1 MRAILLAS
9 AMLLAQPIHAQQAA
23 SAPDTA
29 NDGLADE
36 IVITAQKIE
45 QRLVDVPVTVTAY
58 SGRTLRELG
67 VTQFDQLSA
76 YVPGLNV
83 QEQSPNN
90 PGFVIRGITSD
101 SGSSQGSPAVTV
113 YLNGVDVS
121 RSRGS
126 YFDLYDLERVE
137 VVKGPQS
144 TLFGTAAAVGV
155 VSVITNKARP
165 GTSGELRAAYGN
177 FNQRRLDG
185 FVNFGNDTIA
195 LRVAGA
201 VKLRNGVVPN
211 IAGEPGSQTP
221 NGPRQRDLNG
231 QDQYGAR
238 VSLRYTPT
246 DAFTLD
252 LVGTYDGQ
260 RAPGTAFTSGTFAPT
275 GGNTSPYTFVEVAGS
290 PFTNEVLGDEL
301 GLVRNVYDVNLTA
314 SYKGDGPFSY
324 TFVGGYRNFDS
335 NEVFDA
341 DGTQA
346 WYLEFGEDARGEQI
360 SAEGRINY
368 TSSNFR
374 AFGGMNYFW
383 EKGFQRVPFSSE
395 EGTFLQCAARVADQ
409 FLAQPLGCINS
420 AGVVTAAQATA
431 LLTGGRFTTLPYSA
445 VLFQNEAE
453 IDALSFF
460 ADATWVPVDA
470 LELSVGGRYLIE
482 GRDSGF
488 SSNIP
493 NTVIT
498 GGTLIPGGTSTG
510 GAVLRSAGSNNAFL
524 PRANILFRATDN
536 INLYATWSKGRR
548 SPVVNLGARRV
559 NGQVVNNETLIAPE
573 NVTNYEV
580 GFKGSFGAINFNLGA
595 YLLKYKN
602 FQVSVREEGSPI
614 ATTQSAGTATNKG
627 IEAEITASL
636 GDNLSVF
643 ANGAYID
650 AKVDD
655 DPRFVA
661 FSGDRFRLQSKF
673 QFAVGGTLTVPLS
686 EQVEFYATPAVTH
699 RSSLFFELPNNPVT
713 SQGPVTLVNL
723 RAGFQHPEGR
733 WQVTGF
739 ATNLTDK
746 KYLLDAGNTG
756 GAFGIPTFIR
766 GLPRLFGV
774 EALYRF

>member
-1 MRAILLAS
+1 M
-9 AMLLAQPIHAQQAA
+9 AQPAPQQTAQA
-23 SAPDTA
+23 APDTA

-113 YLNGVDVS
+113 YLNGIDVS

-144 TLFGTAAAVGV
+144 TLFGTAAAIGV

-211 IAGEPGSQTP
+211 IAGQPGSQTP

-252 LVGTYDGQ
+252 VVGTYDGQ

-290 PFTNEVLGDEL
+290 PRTVEALGDEL
-301 GLVRNVYDVNLTA
+301 GLVRNVYDVNATA
-314 SYKGDGPFSY
+314 TYNTDGPFSF
-324 TFVGGYRNFDS
+324 TTVAGYRNFDS

-368 TSSNFR
+368 TTTNFR

-395 EGTFLQCAARVADQ
+395 EGTFLQCAAN
-409 FLAQPLGCINS
+409 LIPGLGCINN
-420 AGVVTAAQATA
+420 ATGVVTAAQATA

-460 ADATWVPVDA
+460 GDATWVPVDA

-498 GGTLIPGGTSTG
+498 GTTLIPGGTSTG
-510 GAVLRSAGSNNAFL
+510 GVVLRSAGSNNAFL

-559 NGQVVNNETLIAPE
+559 NGQVVNNETLIAAE
-573 NVTNYEV
+573 KTTNYEIGV
-580 GFKGSFGAINFNLGA
+580 KGNFGAVNFNLGA
-595 YLLKYKN
+595 YLLKYRN

-614 ATTQSAGTATNKG
+614 TTTQSAGSATNKG
-627 IEAEITASL
+627 IEAEITAAL

-673 QFAVGGTLTVPLS
+673 QFAAGGTLTLPLS
-686 EQVEFYATPAVTH
+686 EQVEFYATPTVTH

-733 WQVTGF
+733 WQITGF

-756 GAFGIPTFIR
+756 GSFGIPTFIR